1 MYKKKDRL
9 IGREKERQKYSEMD
23 RATDRQQD
31 KCAGGET
38 DRTYDR
44 WMDGVNRQ
52 ERKTGRW
59 IER

>member
-1 MYKKKDRL
+1 
-9 IGREKERQKYSEMD
+9 MD
-23 RATDRQQD
+23 RTTDRQQD
-31 KCAGGET
+31 KWVGGET

-52 ERKTGRW
+52 DRKTGRW